1 MTPVDAWPLDVLTP
15 KHPGF
20 WPVGGSKRGPDAIS
34 QLQTFDNLAGGPI
47 WQARYVDIPIYCT
60 QRVLAAQA
68 IQGLAMQGT
77 AAFRVW
83 RSAGVRS
90 PAPAD
95 GGGVPFS
102 DGASFSD
109 GTLFAGVSM
118 SATLASAAEL
128 YSAVVEIQVD
138 GAQIQAGHEFTVYDP
153 DARWRLHRILRVL
166 ETDGA
171 VSTVE
176 ITPPLRFDAAAGL
189 DVDFENLSC
198 TMRMTNAAT
207 FLQILEWN
215 KWADVTAEFEEL
227 MT

>member
-20 WPVGGSKRGPDAIS
+20 WPVGGVKRGPDSIS
-34 QLQTFDNLAGGPI
+34 QLQTFDNLIGGPI
-47 WQARYVDIPIYCT
+47 WQARYAEIPIYCVA
-60 QRVLAAQA
+60 RVLAAQA

-83 RSAGVRS
+83 RAPGIRN
-90 PAPAD
+90 PAPGAD
-95 GGGVPFS
+95 GVPFS
-102 DGASFSD
+102 DGATFSD
-109 GTLFAGVSM
+109 GSLFAGVSM
-118 SATLASAAEL
+118 SATLASSAAL
-128 YSAVVEIQVD
+128 YSAIVEIEVD
-138 GAQIQAGHEFTVYDP
+138 GAQIQAGHEFTVYDA
-153 DARWRLHRILRVL
+153 DARWRMHRILRVL

-189 DVDFENLSC
+189 DVDFENPSC

-207 FLQILEWN
+207 FLQMLEWN